1 MSARPSASQWVRDL
15 PRGARV
21 DWAELEA
28 RVLRDQPAALRALG
42 IAGRVVRSEGRGW
55 RLGFGIAVLVASIVG
70 LAVVWAP
77 IWGLATLAGDA
88 FGRVDVD
95 GAAAI
100 PVAGVAMVIA
110 GVVQVGLI
118 VRTVRGRSG
127 GEGGSIGGG
136 IAVLGVLTAVGIAV
150 VGDRQGVPGW
160 QAWFA
165 VALAGAAI
173 GALHA
178 VLARRARPR
187 GDAAAPLSAGPDP
200 QAAEAA
206 VRELDPAVREALEA
220 DRRGAVEWLR
230 LHGSIGPEEA
240 AAALDAPLG
249 RLGATLGR

>member
-1 MSARPSASQWVRDL
+1 MSGRRSASEWVRER

-28 RVLRDQPAALRALG
+28 RVLRDQPAALRSLG
-42 IAGRVVRSEGRGW
+42 VAGRVVRTEGRGW
-55 RLGFGIAVLVASIVG
+55 QLGFGIAVLLATVVG

-95 GAAAI
+95 GATAI
-100 PVAGVAMVIA
+100 PVAGIAMVVA
-110 GVVQVGLI
+110 GLAQVVLLL
-118 VRTVRGRSG
+118 RTVRGRSG
-127 GEGGSIGGG
+127 GDGGSIGAG

-150 VGDRQGVPGW
+150 VGDRQDVPAW

-165 VALAGAAI
+165 VALVGAGI

-187 GDAAAPLSAGPDP
+187 GERATSAGPDP
-200 QAAEAA
+200 EAAAAA
-206 VRELDPAVREALEA
+206 VRELDPAVRGELEA
-220 DRRGAVEWLR
+220 DRRAAVEWLR
-230 LHGSIGPEEA
+230 LHGAIGPDEA
-240 AAALDAPLG
+240 AAALDVELG

>member
-1 MSARPSASQWVRDL
+1 MSARPSASDWVREL

-28 RVLRDQPAALRALG
+28 RVLRDQPQALRALG
-42 IAGRVVRSEGRGW
+42 VAGRVVRSEGRGW
-55 RLGFGIAVLVASIVG
+55 QLGFGIAVLVASIVG

-100 PVAGVAMVIA
+100 PVAGIAMVVA
-110 GVVQVGLI
+110 ALVQVVLL

-136 IAVLGVLTAVGIAV
+136 IAVLGALTAVGIAI
-150 VGDRQGVPGW
+150 VGGRQDVAGW

-165 VALAGAAI
+165 IALVGAAI

-187 GDAAAPLSAGPDP
+187 GDAVPSRDAGPDP
-200 QAAEAA
+200 AAAAAA
-206 VRELDPAVREALEA
+206 VRALDPSVRDALEA
-220 DRRGAVEWLR
+220 DRRSAVEWLR
-230 LHGSIGPEEA
+230 MHGSIGPDEA
-240 AAALDAPLG
+240 QAALTVELG
-249 RLGATLGR
+249 RMGSTLAR

>member
-1 MSARPSASQWVRDL
+1 MSRSPSASEWARAL

-28 RVLRDQPAALRALG
+28 RVLRDQPQVLRSLG
-42 IAGRVVRSEGRGW
+42 VAGRAVRSQGRGW
-55 RLGFGIAVLVASIVG
+55 QLGFGVAVVVAAVVA

-95 GAAAI
+95 GATAI
-100 PVAGVAMVIA
+100 PVAGIAMTIA
-110 GVVQVGLI
+110 GAAQVVLL
-118 VRTVRGRSG
+118 VRTVSGRSG
-127 GEGGSIGGG
+127 GDGASIGGG

-150 VGDRQGVPGW
+150 VGDRQQVPGW
-160 QAWFA
+160 QAWLA

-187 GDAAAPLSAGPDP
+187 RVQHHRPAGPDP
-200 QAAEAA
+200 RAAADA
-206 VRELDPAVREALEA
+206 VRALDPAVREALEA
-220 DRRGAVEWLR
+220 DRLAAVEWLR
-230 LHGSIGPEEA
+230 MRGTIGADEA
-240 AAALDAPLG
+240 AAALRAELG
-249 RLGATLGR
+249 RMAERLSR